1 MSERIHKLQ
10 PNRTIQLLGFDDLGA
25 SGAIHDATANSFT
38 VSGTFRDSGDFAV
51 LTLYDADNF
60 YEHPRL
66 KYLPDFNFDGLK
78 LTFDVRYTNLM
89 PLDSPHYGSIDWPY
103 LDAWKP
109 SGELSRIRLFD
120 YATFLSGDYTAASG
134 SLTIHGE
141 NINQYDRVTIW
152 YLHRSFDYLVPQ
164 LTCTFQFGLKAIG
177 AVHSVTVA
185 GQAYSTQE
193 TSGDTAFGI
202 ATRLAESLAPS
213 QKVQATVVG
222 TDGQLDIR
230 NKAGDGATYVVSS
243 TADTVAHTL
252 TGVSAA
258 SIASELA
265 WQIRTTIYFDAII
278 GLDAVSDGATI
289 RIQAKRP
296 GVDGNSVTLYSVS
309 KNSNLEARSAD
320 GTKVLKLS
328 GGRSDA
334 TWRISLDFTSIGLPS
349 VRNMVLTFA
358 PPIVVG
364 GPLQAVEWQA
374 QFTNWT
380 VAGPDAAKWLQVAAP
395 GSVRVEETDSWCSYQ
410 GNWEVKE
417 GFFSQG
423 FSKCSSQPGDT
434 ITVRYSC
441 ASIHDL
447 YIGTSLWGAYGS
459 AMVSL
464 DGDAGQVLNC
474 FLDVSAPV
482 NTRRKIRSNVP
493 AGEHV
498 VVIRVNDA
506 KPFYFDFLEA
516 AVRGD
521 IPEPLPAVPWMSPA
535 LDYSTDHTFKLPP
548 ERVLWNFEQLGF
560 AAPINEYIGVFWWN
574 QRREI
579 GGTKPKVTVTFDGV
593 YTDGDVIW
601 LKIGGVEVKRPSFP
615 GDTNEILAAHFA
627 YTLNA
632 SFGGLYATV
641 AGNVLTITARS
652 SKGHY
657 AFTFES
663 SPNVTAT
670 GALSGGTIGKW
681 EVDPSQPTVLNHGAR
696 KWHQAMFAACHARS
710 REITV
715 ACSMELV
722 YPPADFAARFPGG
735 ELVETDVGFA
745 SLHSTHCAFN
755 SIMLGFQKR
764 FMKEIADLQKS
775 VGLVPSLQMGE
786 FVWWFFAKSG
796 GGMGYYDA
804 DTAAAAQ
811 AKLGRPLHVFQAPTD
826 DPGVNGGADATFL
839 RDRLRDHAA
848 AIISHV
854 RQSHPDARFEIL
866 YPYDVNYPTPVGIHN
881 LGGAMN
887 NFVNFPVEWANKESS
902 GFDRMKMEGL
912 NFGAWT
918 RNLDLCQAT
927 MEFPLLRG
935 WPENSVRYLVPV
947 FRAGSAWERE
957 YLMARGL
964 EIPVVNFWAFDHF
977 CIFGLDTREPKN
989 IGRGLAG

>member
-66 KYLPDFNFDGLK
+66 KYLPDFNFGGLK

-103 LDAWKP
+103 LDVWKP
-109 SGELSRIRLFD
+109 SANLDQVSRIRLFD
-120 YATFLSGDYTAASG
+120 HATYVSGDYTQASG
-134 SLTIHGE
+134 SFTIHSE
-141 NINQYDRVTIW
+141 NISQYDRVTIW
-152 YLHRSFDYLVPQ
+152 YLHRAFDYLVPQ
-164 LTCTFQFGLKAIG
+164 LTCTFQFGLKAAG

-185 GQAYSTQE
+185 GQVYSTAE
-193 TSGDTAFGI
+193 TTGDTPFGI
-202 ATRLAESLAPS
+202 ATRLASSLAQS
-213 QKVQATVVG
+213 SKVDAAVVG
-222 TDGQLDIR
+222 TGGQLDIR

-252 TGVSAA
+252 TGVSAE
-258 SIASELA
+258 SIAAELA
-265 WQIRTTIYFDAII
+265 WQIRTTDYFDAIV

-289 RIQAKRP
+289 HIQAKRP

-309 KNSNLEARSAD
+309 KNANLEARAS
-320 GTKVLKLS
+320 GSTVLRLS
-328 GGRSDA
+328 GGKSEA
-334 TWRISLDFTSIGLPS
+334 TWRISLDFTSLALTSI
-349 VRNMVLTFA
+349 RNMVLTFA
-358 PPIVVG
+358 PPIVAG
-364 GPLQAVEWQA
+364 GPLEAVEWQA

-380 VAGPDAAKWLQVAAP
+380 VTGPDEAKWLKVAGP

-410 GNWEVKE
+410 GDWQIKE
-417 GFFSQG
+417 GFFSHG
-423 FSKCSSQPGDT
+423 FAKCSAQAGDKV
-434 ITVRYSC
+434 TVRYSC
-441 ASIHDL
+441 ASKHDL

-464 DGDAGQVLNC
+464 DGDAEQALQC

-482 NTRRKIRSNVP
+482 NARRKVRSNVP

-498 VVIRVNDA
+498 VVIRLNAA

-516 AVRGD
+516 AVPGD
-521 IPEPLPAVPWMSPA
+521 VPEPLPAVPWMSPA

-548 ERVLWNFEQLGF
+548 ERVLWNFDQLGF
-560 AAPINEYIGVFWWN
+560 AAPVNEYIGVFWWN
-574 QRREI
+574 QRREV
-579 GGTKPKVTVTFDGV
+579 GGAKPKVTVTFGGTYAVD
-593 YTDGDVIW
+593 DVIW
-601 LKIGGVEVKRPSFP
+601 MKIGGVEVNRRVYP

-627 YTLNA
+627 YTINA
-632 SFGGLYATV
+632 SFVGVYATA

-652 SKGHY
+652 AKGNY
-657 AFTFES
+657 AFTFENS
-663 SPNVTAT
+663 SNVSAT

-681 EVDPSQPTVLNHGAR
+681 EVDPSQSTVLNHGAR
-696 KWHQAMFAACHARS
+696 KWHQAMFAACQSRS

-722 YPPADFAARFPGG
+722 YPPADFAARFPAG
-735 ELVETDVGFA
+735 EFVETDVGFA

-755 SIMLGFQKR
+755 ASMLAFQKR
-764 FMKEIADLQKS
+764 FMKEVADLQKAA
-775 VGLVPSLQMGE
+775 GLAPSLQMGE
-786 FVWWFFAKSG
+786 FVWWFFAKAG

-804 DTAAAAQ
+804 DTTAAAQ
-811 AKLGRPLHVFQAPTD
+811 TQLGRPLHIFQAPTD

-839 RDRLRDHAA
+839 RNRLRDHAA
-848 AIISHV
+848 AIIAHV
-854 RQSHPDARFEIL
+854 RETHSDARFEIL
-866 YPYDVNYPTPVGIHN
+866 YPYDVNYPVPVGIHN
-881 LGGAMN
+881 LGGALN
-887 NFVNFPVEWANKESS
+887 NFVNFPAEWSTKASS

-927 MEFPLLRG
+927 MEFPLLQG

-947 FRAGSAWERE
+947 FRAGSPWQRE

-977 CIFGLDTREPKN
+977 CIFGLDTREPKDA
-989 IGRGLAG
+989 GRAS